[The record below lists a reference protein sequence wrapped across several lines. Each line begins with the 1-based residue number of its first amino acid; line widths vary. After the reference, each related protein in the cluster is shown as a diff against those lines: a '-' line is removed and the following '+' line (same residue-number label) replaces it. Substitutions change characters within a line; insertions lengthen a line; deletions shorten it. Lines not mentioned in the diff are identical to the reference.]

1 MHDGWDSKHPK
12 VLTDFLQLYHICK
25 YILRLNK
32 VYKSMSHIAN
42 IPGCGSCCIR
52 NRRMGY
58 CRRSKVHGTL
68 RQGKSL
74 NEIECINLK
83 RAFQTKE
90 VVSPEVDT
98 SALELN
104 IYTSVL
110 YAFLVIAGFF
120 VVVSFFGCCGAW
132 KVTMQFKLLENS
144 FFLKLNCLWLF
155 KV

>member
-1 MHDGWDSKHPK
+1 
-12 VLTDFLQLYHICK
+12 
-25 YILRLNK
+25 
-32 VYKSMSHIAN
+32 MSHIAN
-42 IPGCGSCCIR
+42 IPGCRSGCIR
-52 NRRMGY
+52 NRRMGD
-58 CRRSKVHGTL
+58 CRRSEVHGTL

-120 VVVSFFGCCGAW
+120 VVVAFFGCCGAW
-132 KVTMQFKLLENS
+132 KVNS
-144 FFLKLNCLWLF
+144 VILIVRKEVFSRN
-155 KV
+155 